1 MGHSLLEAAKAN
13 PIAGTSTSEVPRI
26 TLRLTRL
33 DPVLPSEDGTP
44 PDSRI
49 HRTVDIMREMGI
61 DIELGERANE
71 NFLPTSPLPTIG
83 ALHPTRNVNLDLSA
97 LIALISDITHAP
109 LPKSLEEANRRFIP
123 PQEYREFKQK
133 QQVMMGKASA
143 TGENIHLPTS
153 TPPLLSFPGDLGSD
167 FSSPLMEN
175 DINDLP
181 QALIPHARELTNKL
195 YQEIDKAL
203 LQEIHDKISIPVSD
217 GSGVSSILKD
227 TNNDAPSLSNLDKI
241 KFWTTAEARDRC
253 LRIVAKI
260 GGPHEKRRASALF
273 QLPYA
278 HAYAWTAEGEVSPS
292 KVLSL
297 EEAERAY
304 WQDSR
309 HPKNFIPLLPIHIL
323 PSYVPH
329 SLTSLDKGRRFDL
342 GKDLTSLPD
351 DLRVELARSPP
362 FTKSTFWLQLYQ
374 VCSDILS
381 QENPIPSRHPYSE
394 TPPKSPFP
402 LAPARARTTTSNPR
416 LTTHTAQTM
425 HWGATLGWTVLTA
438 NRSSVKALLGEIKG
452 ARVDGR
458 LGTGLQEVEVD
469 RVCGLCKG
477 VGDENGEGAAEPEGG
492 EGYAAIWIVGPRS
505 LSEGMSSLSQP
516 VSVPE

>member
-1 MGHSLLEAAKAN
+1 MASDSSSSLL
-13 PIAGTSTSEVPRI
+13 
-26 TLRLTRL
+26 
-33 DPVLPSEDGTP
+33 
-44 PDSRI
+44 
-49 HRTVDIMREMGI
+49 
-61 DIELGERANE
+61 
-71 NFLPTSPLPTIG
+71 
-83 ALHPTRNVNLDLSA
+83 
-97 LIALISDITHAP
+97 
-109 LPKSLEEANRRFIP
+109 
-123 PQEYREFKQK
+123 
-133 QQVMMGKASA
+133 
-143 TGENIHLPTS
+143 
-153 TPPLLSFPGDLGSD
+153 
-167 FSSPLMEN
+167 EN

-181 QALIPHARELTNKL
+181 QALIRHARELTNKL

-203 LQEIHDKISIPVSD
+203 LQEIHDKISIPVTE
-217 GSGVSSILKD
+217 SGIPSILKD
-227 TNNDAPSLSNLDKI
+227 TNNDASLLSNLEKV

-273 QLPYA
+273 QLSYA

-292 KVLSL
+292 KLLSL
-297 EEAERAY
+297 EEAERSY

-309 HPKNFIPLLPIHIL
+309 YPKNFIPLLPIHIL

-342 GKDLTSLPD
+342 SQELTSLPD
-351 DLRVELARSPP
+351 DLRAELACSPP
-362 FTKSTFWLQLYQ
+362 FTRPTFWLQLYH

-381 QENPIPSRHPYSE
+381 QVNPIPSRRPYSE
-394 TPPKSPFP
+394 TPNHVPSNSLFP

-438 NRSSVKALLGEIKG
+438 NRSSVKAFLGEMKG

-458 LGTGLQEVEVD
+458 LGTGLQEVDVREGD
-469 RVCGLCKG
+469 
-477 VGDENGEGAAEPEGG
+477 GDENGEGEAEPEGG